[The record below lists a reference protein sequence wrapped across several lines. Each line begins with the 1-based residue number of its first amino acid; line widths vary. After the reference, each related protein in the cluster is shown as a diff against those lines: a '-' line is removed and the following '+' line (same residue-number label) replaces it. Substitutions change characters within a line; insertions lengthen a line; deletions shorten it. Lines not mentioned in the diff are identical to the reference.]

1 MTRRN
6 NKRNNRRNSR
16 QRNNTPEL
24 PPFAQMLFGAIV
36 GKGVDMIAKKMAE
49 NAEEETP
56 DIHAE
61 GISNQDVTNIN
72 NGKATLSKLRIPADG
87 SAVEY
92 PIPDNLQ
99 FFFDEEGKLM
109 VRKKIEGDA
118 EVPSKEEGNP
128 ITYND
133 VCKSLFFDKKTYW
146 LGNSQIGSMP
156 KGGTYYPDI
165 NNCTSKAQAK
175 RLIAFNKLQNIAKYL
190 NDGWKPNLDDT
201 LQEKFY
207 IASEGLGEAESDF
220 PIDLIKHY
228 GVYCQVDE
236 PVYPTS
242 IYFKSSKVAHD
253 AVLLIGEESLNDL
266 FSTDW

>member
-6 NKRNNRRNSR
+6 EKRNNRRNSR
-16 QRNNTPEL
+16 QRNNNPEL

-49 NAEEETP
+49 IAEEETP

-99 FFFDEEGKLM
+99 FFFAEDGKLM
-109 VRKKIEGDA
+109 VRQKIEGDENSTDA
-118 EVPSKEEGNP
+118 GEGKP
-128 ITYND
+128 ITYD
-133 VCKSLFFDKKTYW
+133 DICKELFLDKKTYW
-146 LGNSQIGSMP
+146 LGNKKTNYLYSDE
-156 KGGTYYPDI
+156 YNYNDL
-165 NNCTSKAQAK
+165 NNCTNLAQAK
-175 RLIAFNKLQNIAKYL
+175 HVAAFIKLQNIAKYL
-190 NDGWKPNLDDT
+190 NKGWKPNFEDHS
-201 LQEKFY
+201 KNWY
-207 IASEGLGEAESDF
+207 IYKDILC
-220 PIDLIKHY
+220 
-228 GVYCQVDE
+228 GVTFNYTTNQGTV
-236 PVYPTS
+236 
-242 IYFKSSKVAHD
+242 YFKNAD
-253 AVLLIGEESLNDL
+253 LAEEAIQLMGEESLNDL

>member
-6 NKRNNRRNSR
+6 DKRNNRRNR

-72 NGKATLSKLRIPADG
+72 NGKATLSKLLIPTDG

-99 FFFDEEGKLM
+99 FFFAEDGKLM
-109 VRKKIEGDA
+109 VRQKIEGDA
-118 EVPSKEEGNP
+118 EAPSKKEGNP

-146 LGNSQIGSMP
+146 LGNCQIGSMP

-165 NNCTSKAQAK
+165 NNCTSEAQVK

-190 NDGWKPNLDDT
+190 NDGWKPEFNKGT
-201 LQEKFY
+201 YNWY
-207 IASEGLGEAESDF
+207 IIKRRYGGYKAMFISSENDG
-220 PIDLIKHY
+220 I
-228 GVYCQVDE
+228 V
-236 PVYPTS
+236 
-242 IYFKSSKVAHD
+242 YFKSQYLANE
-253 AVLLIGEESLNDL
+253 AIRLMGEDSLNDL

>member
-6 NKRNNRRNSR
+6 DKRNNRRNR

-49 NAEEETP
+49 IAEEETP

-109 VRKKIEGDA
+109 VRQKIEGDENSTDA
-118 EVPSKEEGNP
+118 GEGKP
-128 ITYND
+128 ITYD
-133 VCKSLFFDKKTYW
+133 DICKELFYKKDAWYLNHNHIETWVQTSSNYGD
-146 LGNSQIGSMP
+146 L
-156 KGGTYYPDI
+156 D
-165 NNCTSKAQAK
+165 NCTSKAQVK
-175 RLIAFNKLQNIAKYL
+175 RFIAFNKLQNIAKYL
-190 NDGWKPNLDDT
+190 NGGWKPNFKDHS
-201 LQEKFY
+201 KNWY
-207 IASEGLGEAESDF
+207 IYKDILC
-220 PIDLIKHY
+220 
-228 GVYCQVDE
+228 GVTFNYTTNQGTV
-236 PVYPTS
+236 
-242 IYFKSSKVAHD
+242 YFKNAD
-253 AVLLIGEESLNDL
+253 LAEEAIQLMGEDSLNDL

>member
-6 NKRNNRRNSR
+6 DKRNNRRNR

-49 NAEEETP
+49 IAEKETP

-99 FFFDEEGKLM
+99 FFFSEDGKLM
-109 VRKKIEGDA
+109 VRQKTEHENVRI
-118 EVPSKEEGNP
+118 KEEEKP
-128 ITYND
+128 ITYD
-133 VCKSLFFDKKTYW
+133 YILKEFYLGKTAYWVCDEGNIIEGKQSLVNYKDAV
-146 LGNSQIGSMP
+146 
-156 KGGTYYPDI
+156 
-165 NNCTSKAQAK
+165 NCITPAQA
-175 RLIAFNKLQNIAKYL
+175 RRCIAFNKLQNIAKYL
-190 NDGWKPNLDDT
+190 NGDWKPNFKDHSKKWYIYKDILCGVTFDDT
-201 LQEKFY
+201 TNQ
-207 IASEGLGEAESDF
+207 GT
-220 PIDLIKHY
+220 
-228 GVYCQVDE
+228 V
-236 PVYPTS
+236 
-242 IYFKSSKVAHD
+242 YFKNAD
-253 AVLLIGEESLNDL
+253 RAEEAIRLMGEDSLNDL

>member
-6 NKRNNRRNSR
+6 DKRNNRRNSR
-16 QRNNTPEL
+16 QRNNNPEL

-49 NAEEETP
+49 IAEEKTP

-109 VRKKIEGDA
+109 VRQKIEGD
-118 EVPSKEEGNP
+118 EN
-128 ITYND
+128 
-133 VCKSLFFDKKTYW
+133 
-146 LGNSQIGSMP
+146 
-156 KGGTYYPDI
+156 
-165 NNCTSKAQAK
+165 
-175 RLIAFNKLQNIAKYL
+175 
-190 NDGWKPNLDDT
+190 
-201 LQEKFY
+201 
-207 IASEGLGEAESDF
+207 
-220 PIDLIKHY
+220 
-228 GVYCQVDE
+228 
-236 PVYPTS
+236 
-242 IYFKSSKVAHD
+242 
-253 AVLLIGEESLNDL
+253 
-266 FSTDW
+266 STDAGEGKPTTRKHTGLVIRKATIYIQMNITITTLTTALAWLRQNM

>member
-6 NKRNNRRNSR
+6 DKRNNRRNR
-16 QRNNTPEL
+16 QRNNNPEL
-24 PPFAQMLFGAIV
+24 PPFAQMLFRAIV

-72 NGKATLSKLRIPADG
+72 KGKAGLTKCTIPTDG
-87 SAVEY
+87 TAVEL

-99 FFFDEEGKLM
+99 VFISEDGKPM
-109 VRKKIEGDA
+109 IRKKIEGDEKPTNDA
-118 EVPSKEEGNP
+118 EEGKP
-128 ITYND
+128 ITYD
-133 VCKSLFFDKKTYW
+133 DICKKLFLNMIAYKK
-146 LGNSQIGSMP
+146 SV
-156 KGGTYYPDI
+156 K
-165 NNCTSKAQAK
+165 CTTPAQVK
-175 RLIAFNKLQNIAKYL
+175 RCDAFNKLQNIAKYL
-190 NDGWKPNLDDT
+190 NDGWKPNLDDI

-220 PIDLIKHY
+220 PIDLMKHY

-242 IYFKSSKVAHD
+242 IYFKSSKVAND
-253 AVLLIGEESLNDL
+253 AVLLMGKDSLNDL

>member
-6 NKRNNRRNSR
+6 DKHNNRRNR

-49 NAEEETP
+49 IAEETP

-72 NGKATLSKLRIPADG
+72 NGKETLSKLRIPADG

-99 FFFDEEGKLM
+99 FFFDEDGKLM
-109 VRKKIEGDA
+109 VRQKTEHETAPDNK
-118 EVPSKEEGNP
+118 EGNP
-128 ITYND
+128 ITYD
-133 VCKSLFFDKKTYW
+133 DILKELYLDKTAYWVCGKDDILDGKQSLSNYKDAV
-146 LGNSQIGSMP
+146 
-156 KGGTYYPDI
+156 
-165 NNCTSKAQAK
+165 NCTTPAQAK
-175 RLIAFNKLQNIAKYL
+175 RYAAFNKLQNIAKYL
-190 NDGWKPNLDDT
+190 NDGWKPNFKDGT
-201 LQEKFY
+201 QNWFISKKRNEEYRAMFTY
-207 IASEGLGEAESDF
+207 SDNTGIVF
-220 PIDLIKHY
+220 
-228 GVYCQVDE
+228 
-236 PVYPTS
+236 
-242 IYFKSSKVAHD
+242 FKSECLANE
-253 AVLLIGEESLNDL
+253 AILLMGKDSLNDL

>member
-6 NKRNNRRNSR
+6 DKRNNRRNR

-36 GKGVDMIAKKMAE
+36 GKGVDMIAKNMAE

-99 FFFDEEGKLM
+99 FFFDEEGKLI
-109 VRKKIEGDA
+109 VRQKIEGDA
-118 EVPSKEEGNP
+118 VARDAEEGKP
-128 ITYND
+128 ITYD
-133 VCKSLFFDKKTYW
+133 DICKKLFLDMIAYKK
-146 LGNSQIGSMP
+146 SV
-156 KGGTYYPDI
+156 K
-165 NNCTSKAQAK
+165 CTTPAQVK
-175 RLIAFNKLQNIAKYL
+175 RCDAFNNLQNIAKYL
-190 NDGWKPNLDDT
+190 NNGWKP
-201 LQEKFY
+201 KFGCNEENWA
-207 IASEGLGEAESDF
+207 IVKDEEGFIPRYNMRTNDGS
-220 PIDLIKHY
+220 
-228 GVYCQVDE
+228 V
-236 PVYPTS
+236 
-242 IYFKSSKVAHD
+242 YFKSED
-253 AVLLIGEESLNDL
+253 LVLEAIRLMGEESLNDL
-266 FSTDW
+266 FSTD

>member
-6 NKRNNRRNSR
+6 DKRNNRRNR

-36 GKGVDMIAKKMAE
+36 GKGVDMIAKKMSE
-49 NAEEETP
+49 IAEEETP

-72 NGKATLSKLRIPADG
+72 NGKATLSKLRIPDDG

-99 FFFDEEGKLM
+99 FFFAEDGKLM
-109 VRKKIEGDA
+109 VRKKIEGDEKKTPDA
-118 EVPSKEEGNP
+118 EEGNP
-128 ITYND
+128 ITYD
-133 VCKSLFFDKKTYW
+133 DICKELFLGKKTYW
-146 LGNSQIGSMP
+146 SYKDGIDSYMAPPSNY
-156 KGGTYYPDI
+156 KDVD
-165 NNCTSKAQAK
+165 NCTSEAQVK

-190 NDGWKPNLDDT
+190 NEGWKPNFDSNY
-201 LQEKFY
+201 QNWN
-207 IASEGLGEAESDF
+207 I
-220 PIDLIKHY
+220 IKLNNSY
-228 GVYCQVDE
+228 
-236 PVYPTS
+236 YPNYNSLTNNGS
-242 IYFKSSKVAHD
+242 VYFKSAKLTNEAIRLMGKD
-253 AVLLIGEESLNDL
+253 SLNDL